1 MTLLQ
6 VRRYQGRGRDDL
18 DLPAQR
24 SELND
29 HLLGETVAEVRPSEM
44 AEGTE
49 RQDDKADAWRE
60 RSLLSGTDESI
71 PATRDRLH
79 KRRSLGIVAEG
90 GAQPLD
96 CRVEAVLEVDEDA
109 LRPEP
114 ALQFVPCHDMSRPF
128 EEHAENLE
136 RLRLQADAGRTVSQF
151 SGLQI
156 ELERPNPYWSHLP
169 TASAD
174 SM

>member
-1 MTLLQ
+1 
-6 VRRYQGRGRDDL
+6 
-18 DLPAQR
+18 
-24 SELND
+24 
-29 HLLGETVAEVRPSEM
+29 
-44 AEGTE
+44 
-49 RQDDKADAWRE
+49 
-60 RSLLSGTDESI
+60 
-71 PATRDRLH
+71 
-79 KRRSLGIVAEG
+79 
-90 GAQPLD
+90 
-96 CRVEAVLEVDEDA
+96 
-109 LRPEP
+109 
-114 ALQFVPCHDMSRPF
+114 MSRPF